1 MSTIKLIK
9 SEEDYESALERLNET
24 FDAPTNSEKG
34 EEAEIL
40 AILINDYEAK
50 NFEIPSPDPIDAIK
64 IRMDEMNL
72 NQKDLIGEIGSKS
85 IVSEVLKKR
94 RRLTTKMI
102 RNLSTRLQ
110 LGAEL
115 LIKEYQLQT

>member
-9 SEEDYESALERLNET
+9 SEEDYESALERLNEI
-24 FDAPTNSEKG
+24 FDAPTNSKKG

-72 NQKDLIGEIGSKS
+72 KQKDLIGEIGSKS
-85 IVSEVLKKR
+85 IVSEVLNKR

-102 RNLSTRLQ
+102 RGLSTRLQ

>member
-85 IVSEVLKKR
+85 IVSEVLNKR

-115 LIKEYQLQT
+115 LIKDYQLQT

>member
-72 NQKDLIGEIGSKS
+72 KQKDLIGEIGSKS
-85 IVSEVLKKR
+85 IVSEVLNKR

>member
-72 NQKDLIGEIGSKS
+72 KQKDLIGEIGSKS
-85 IVSEVLKKR
+85 IVSEVLNKR

-110 LGAEL
+110 LGADL

>member
-1 MSTIKLIK
+1 MIK
-9 SEEDYESALERLNET
+9 SEKDYDVALERLNEI
-24 FDAPTNSEKG
+24 FDAPINSKKG

-40 AILINDYEAK
+40 AILINDYEVK
-50 NFEIPSPDPIDAIK
+50 NYEIPSPDPIDAIK

-72 NQKDLIGEIGSKS
+72 KQKDLIVEIGSKS
-85 IVSEVLKKR
+85 VVSEVLNKK

-102 RNLSTRLQ
+102 RNLSARLQ
-110 LGAEL
+110 LGVEL

>member
-85 IVSEVLKKR
+85 IVSEVLNKR

-115 LIKEYQLQT
+115 LIKEYQLQR

>member
-9 SEEDYESALERLNET
+9 SEEGYESALERLNET

-72 NQKDLIGEIGSKS
+72 KQKDLIGEIGSKS
-85 IVSEVLKKR
+85 IVSEVLNKR

>member
-1 MSTIKLIK
+1 MSTFKLIK
-9 SEEDYESALERLNET
+9 SEEDYESALERLNEL
-24 FDAPTNSEKG
+24 FDALTNSKKG

-72 NQKDLIGEIGSKS
+72 KQKDLIGEIGSKS
-85 IVSEVLKKR
+85 IVSEVLISDEGSRPK
-94 RRLTTKMI
+94 
-102 RNLSTRLQ
+102 
-110 LGAEL
+110 
-115 LIKEYQLQT
+115 

>member
-9 SEEDYESALERLNET
+9 SEEDYESALERLNEI
-24 FDAPTNSEKG
+24 FDEPTNSKKG

-72 NQKDLIGEIGSKS
+72 KQKDLIGEIGSKS
-85 IVSEVLKKR
+85 IVSEVLNKR

>member
-1 MSTIKLIK
+1 LIK
-9 SEEDYESALERLNET
+9 SEKDYELALEWLNEV
-24 FDAPTNSEKG
+24 FDAPTNSKKG

-40 AILINDYEAK
+40 AILINDFEAK
-50 NFEIPSPDPIDAIK
+50 NYEIPSPDPIEAIK

-72 NQKDLIGEIGSKS
+72 KQKDLIVDIGSKS
-85 IVSEVLKKR
+85 VVSEVLNKR

-102 RNLSTRLQ
+102 RNLSIKLQ

>member
-9 SEEDYESALERLNET
+9 SEEDYESALERLDEI
-24 FDAPTNSEKG
+24 FDAPTNIKKG

-72 NQKDLIGEIGSKS
+72 KQKDLIGEIGSKS
-85 IVSEVLKKR
+85 IVSEVLNKR

>member
-9 SEEDYESALERLNET
+9 SAKDYELALERLHEI
-24 FDAPTNSEKG
+24 FDAPINSKKG
-34 EEAEIL
+34 DEAEIL
-40 AILINDYEAK
+40 AILINDYETK
-50 NFEIPSPDPIDAIK
+50 NYEIPSPDPIEAIK

-72 NQKDLIGEIGSKS
+72 KQKDLIIDIGPKS
-85 IVSEVLKKR
+85 VVSEVLNKR

-102 RNLSTRLQ
+102 RNLSNRLQ